1 MTKVKSILSWSSFAV
16 VLLVYSASSKAE
28 DHDAVVAEI
37 RSILD
42 PLVDEQ
48 MLPGYY
54 LGVFDEK
61 SSLFEVSMGSTREAG
76 ELRPQR

>member
-48 MLPGYY
+48 MLP
-54 LGVFDEK
+54 
-61 SSLFEVSMGSTREAG
+61 RC
-76 ELRPQR
+76 LRRKKLAF